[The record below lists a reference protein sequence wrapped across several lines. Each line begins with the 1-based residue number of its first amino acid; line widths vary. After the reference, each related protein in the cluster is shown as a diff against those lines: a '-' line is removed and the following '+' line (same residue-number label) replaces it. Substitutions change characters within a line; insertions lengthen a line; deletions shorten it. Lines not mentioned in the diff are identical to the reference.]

1 MSVSI
6 LTGSVTTAD
15 PVSDEQVVDMKNE
28 FAELDPD
35 DSQFTTLLVKL
46 GTRQAVREKIE
57 WLEDQLRP
65 RLSALAASATSAATS
80 ITVTS
85 GQGVY
90 FAADD
95 IVRNLASGE
104 LMHVTNV
111 ATDTLTVER
120 NIGTHSTTA
129 STGASDHLLIV
140 GSAYKQGASYGTSRI
155 VKRVLGYNYT
165 QIQRD
170 PFSFTG
176 TETSIEEYGGR
187 NPMKE
192 QVKKLVEHKQSIE
205 QTLFWGARN
214 FDSTNKRG
222 YCGGAYEFISSNVNA
237 SVGGL
242 DKNTFDGQIS
252 TALQHGNM
260 NSKALFVAPIVAK
273 AMSGFLRDNWVRATP
288 DESRWGVHVDAWISG
303 AYGTSIPVFIKRYWG
318 NFATSDAR
326 GPGGAAFLLDLDYVR
341 YAPLRDRDTQL
352 LLKRQNPGDDL
363 DSREYLTEFSLEFAQ
378 ESCHAAWFG
387 VTA

>member
-1 MSVSI
+1 MAATVLKGNI
-6 LTGSVTTAD
+6 TTAD
-15 PVSDEQVVDMKNE
+15 PVADEQVVDMRNE
-28 FAELDPD
+28 FYELDPD

-46 GTRQAVREKIE
+46 GTRAAVREKIE

-65 RLSALAASATSAATS
+65 RLLTLSASAASTDTS
-80 ITVTS
+80 INVTA
-85 GQGVY
+85 GQGTYIAV
-90 FAADD
+90 DD
-95 IVRNLASGE
+95 TIRNLTTGE
-104 LMHVTNV
+104 LMHVSGITTDAIGVDRGIGGV
-111 ATDTLTVER
+111 AAA
-120 NIGTHSTTA
+120 SSA
-129 STGASDHLLIV
+129 STAQLFLIGA
-140 GSAYKQGASYGTSRI
+140 AYKQGASYGTSRI
-155 VKRVLGYNYT
+155 VKRVLGFNYT

-205 QTLFWGARN
+205 QSCFWGARN
-214 FDSTNKRG
+214 FDSSNKRG
-222 YCGGAYEFISSNVNA
+222 YSGGAYEFIASNVNK
-237 SVGGL
+237 SVGTL
-242 DKNTFDGQIS
+242 DKSTFDGQIS

-260 NSKALFVAPIVAK
+260 NSKALFVAPIVGK

-303 AYGTSIPVFIKRYWG
+303 AYGTSIPVFIKRYWN
-318 NFATSDAR
+318 NFSTGGAN
-326 GPGGAAFLLDLDYVR
+326 GPGGAAFLLDMDYIR

-363 DSREYLTEFSLEFAQ
+363 DSREHLTEFSLEFAQ
-378 ESCHAAWFG
+378 EACHALWTG
-387 VTA
+387 ITG

>member
-1 MSVSI
+1 MAVTVLKGSI
-6 LTGSVTTAD
+6 TTAD
-15 PVSDEQVVDMKNE
+15 PVADEQVVDMRNE
-28 FAELDPD
+28 FYELDPD

-46 GTRQAVREKIE
+46 NSRAAVREKIE

-65 RLSALAASATSAATS
+65 RLLTLSASAASADTS
-80 ITVTS
+80 ISLTS
-85 GQGVY
+85 GQGAYV
-90 FAADD
+90 AVDD
-95 IVRNLASGE
+95 TIRNLTTGE
-104 LMHVTNV
+104 LVHVTGIT
-111 ATDTLTVER
+111 TDAIGVER
-120 NIGTHSTTA
+120 GIGAVAAASSA
-129 STGASDHLLIV
+129 STAQLLIV

-192 QVKKLVEHKQSIE
+192 QVKKLIEHKQSIE

-222 YCGGAYEFISSNVNA
+222 YAGGAYEFIATNVNK
-237 SVGGL
+237 SVGAL
-242 DKNTFDGQIS
+242 DKSTFDTNVM

-260 NSKALFVAPIVAK
+260 NAKALFVAPIVAK

-303 AYGTSIPVFIKRYWG
+303 AYGTSIPVFVKRYWN
-318 NFATSDAR
+318 NFSTSSAN
-326 GPGGAAFLLDLDYVR
+326 GPGGAAFLIDMDYVR

-378 ESCHAAWFG
+378 ESCHALWTG
-387 VTA
+387 ITS

>member
-1 MSVSI
+1 MAATVLKGSI
-6 LTGSVTTAD
+6 TTSD
-15 PVSDEQVVDMKNE
+15 PVSDEQVVDMRNE
-28 FAELDPD
+28 FYELDPD
-35 DSQFTTLLVKL
+35 DSQFTSLLVKL
-46 GTRQAVREKIE
+46 GTRSAVREKIE

-65 RLSALAASATSAATS
+65 RLLTLSASAASTDTS
-80 ITVTS
+80 INVTA
-85 GQGVY
+85 GQGTYIAV
-90 FAADD
+90 DD
-95 IVRNLASGE
+95 TIRNLTTGE
-104 LMHVTNV
+104 LMHVTGITTDAIGVDRGVGGV
-111 ATDTLTVER
+111 AAA
-120 NIGTHSTTA
+120 SSA
-129 STGASDHLLIV
+129 STAQLYLIGA
-140 GSAYKQGASYGTSRI
+140 AYKQGASYGTSRI
-155 VKRVLGYNYT
+155 VKRVLGFNYT

-222 YCGGAYEFISSNVNA
+222 YAGGAYEFIASNVNK
-237 SVGGL
+237 SVGTL
-242 DKNTFDGQIS
+242 DKSTFDGQIS
-252 TALQHGNM
+252 TALQHGNQ
-260 NSKALFVAPIVAK
+260 NSKALFVAPVVAK

-288 DESRWGVHVDAWISG
+288 NETQWGVHVDAWVSG
-303 AYGTSIPVFIKRYWG
+303 SYGTPIPVFLKRYWG
-318 NFATSDAR
+318 NFSSSGVN
-326 GPGGAAFLLDLDYVR
+326 GPGGAAFLIDMDYVR

-378 ESCHAAWFG
+378 ESCHALWTG
-387 VTA
+387 ITG

>member
-1 MSVSI
+1 MSVTVLKGSI
-6 LTGSVTTAD
+6 TTAD
-15 PVSDEQVVDMKNE
+15 PLPDEQVVDMRNE

-35 DSQFTTLLVKL
+35 DSQFVTLLTKL

-65 RLSALAASATSAATS
+65 RLLTLAASAASADTS
-80 ITVTS
+80 ISLTS
-85 GQGVY
+85 GQGSYV
-90 FAADD
+90 AVDD
-95 IVRNLASGE
+95 TIRNLTSGE
-104 LMHVTNV
+104 LMHVTGIT
-111 ATDTLTVER
+111 TDAIGVER
-120 NIGTHSTTA
+120 GIGAVSAASSA
-129 STGASDHLLIV
+129 STAQLLIV

-155 VKRVLGYNYT
+155 VKRVLGFNYT

-170 PFSFTG
+170 EFSFTG

-192 QVKKLVEHKQSIE
+192 QVKKLIEHKQSIE

-222 YCGGAYEFISSNVNA
+222 YCGGAYEFIATNVNK
-237 SVGGL
+237 SVGTL
-242 DKNTFDGQIS
+242 DKSTFDGQVM
-252 TALQHGNM
+252 TALQHGNL
-260 NSKALFVAPIVAK
+260 NSKALFVAPVVAK

-303 AYGTSIPVFIKRYWG
+303 AYGVSIPVFVKRYWN
-318 NFATSDAR
+318 NFSTSQANS
-326 GPGGAAFLLDLDYVR
+326 PGGAAFLIDLDYVR

-363 DSREYLTEFSLEFAQ
+363 DSREYLTEHSCEFMQ
-378 ESCHAAWFG
+378 EACHALWTG
-387 VTA
+387 ITG

>member
-1 MSVSI
+1 MATVLQGSI
-6 LTGSVTTAD
+6 TTAD
-15 PVSDEQVVDMKNE
+15 PLSDEQVVDMKNE

-155 VKRVLGYNYT
+155 VKRVLGY
-165 QIQRD
+165 
-170 PFSFTG
+170 
-176 TETSIEEYGGR
+176 E
-187 NPMKE
+187 
-192 QVKKLVEHKQSIE
+192 
-205 QTLFWGARN
+205 
-214 FDSTNKRG
+214 NK
-222 YCGGAYEFISSNVNA
+222 C
-237 SVGGL
+237 
-242 DKNTFDGQIS
+242 
-252 TALQHGNM
+252 
-260 NSKALFVAPIVAK
+260 P
-273 AMSGFLRDNWVRATP
+273 
-288 DESRWGVHVDAWISG
+288 
-303 AYGTSIPVFIKRYWG
+303 
-318 NFATSDAR
+318 
-326 GPGGAAFLLDLDYVR
+326 
-341 YAPLRDRDTQL
+341 L
-352 LLKRQNPGDDL
+352 LLV
-363 DSREYLTEFSLEFAQ
+363 
-378 ESCHAAWFG
+378 
-387 VTA
+387 VTSE

>member
-1 MSVSI
+1 MAATVLKGSI
-6 LTGSVTTAD
+6 TTAD
-15 PVSDEQVVDMKNE
+15 PVSDEQVVDMRNE
-28 FAELDPD
+28 FYELDPD
-35 DSQFTTLLVKL
+35 DSQFTSLLVKL
-46 GTRQAVREKIE
+46 GTRSAVREKIE

-65 RLSALAASATSAATS
+65 RLLTLSASAASTDTS
-80 ITVTS
+80 INVTA
-85 GQGVY
+85 GQGTYIAV
-90 FAADD
+90 DD
-95 IVRNLASGE
+95 TIRNLTTGE
-104 LMHVTNV
+104 LMHVTGITTDAIGVDRGVGGV
-111 ATDTLTVER
+111 AAA
-120 NIGTHSTTA
+120 SSA
-129 STGASDHLLIV
+129 STAQLYLIGA
-140 GSAYKQGASYGTSRI
+140 AYKQGASYGTSRI
-155 VKRVLGYNYT
+155 VKRVLGFNYT

-222 YCGGAYEFISSNVNA
+222 YCGGAYEFIASNVNK
-237 SVGGL
+237 SVGTL
-242 DKNTFDGQIS
+242 DKSTFDAQVT
-252 TALQHGNM
+252 TALQHGNL

-303 AYGTSIPVFIKRYWG
+303 AYGTNIPVFVKRYWN
-318 NFATSDAR
+318 NFSTSAAN
-326 GPGGAAFLLDLDYVR
+326 GAGGAAFLIDMDYIR

-363 DSREYLTEFSLEFAQ
+363 DSREYLTEFSLEFGQ
-378 ESCHAAWFG
+378 ESCHALWTG
-387 VTA
+387 ITG

>member
-1 MSVSI
+1 MAVSVI
-6 LTGSVTTAD
+6 RGSVTTAD
-15 PVSDEQVVDMKNE
+15 PVSDELVVDMRNE

-35 DSQFTTLLVKL
+35 DSQFTTLLQKL
-46 GTRQAVREKIE
+46 GTRAAVREKIE

-65 RLSALAASATSAATS
+65 RLITLSASATSAATS
-80 ITVTS
+80 INVTA
-85 GQGVY
+85 GFGLYLAV
-90 FAADD
+90 DD
-95 IVRNLASGE
+95 TLRDLTTGE
-104 LMHVTNV
+104 LMRVNGITTDAIGVDRGIGAV
-111 ATDTLTVER
+111 AANTA
-120 NIGTHSTTA
+120 A
-129 STGASDHLLIV
+129 STDQLLLV

-165 QIQRD
+165 EIQRD

-192 QVKKLVEHKQSIE
+192 QVKKLIEHKQSIE

-222 YCGGAYEFISSNVNA
+222 FCGGAYEFIATNVNK
-237 SVGGL
+237 SVGTL
-242 DKNTFDGQIS
+242 DKSTFDTNIM
-252 TALQHGNM
+252 TALQHGNQ
-260 NSKALFVAPIVAK
+260 NAKALFVAPVVAK

-303 AYGTSIPVFIKRYWG
+303 AYGVSIPVFVKRYWN
-318 NFATSDAR
+318 NFSTSNAN
-326 GPGGAAFLLDLDYVR
+326 GPGGAAFLIDMDYVR

-363 DSREYLTEFSLEFAQ
+363 DSREYLTEHSLEFMQ
-378 ESCHAAWFG
+378 EACHALWTG
-387 VTA
+387 ITA